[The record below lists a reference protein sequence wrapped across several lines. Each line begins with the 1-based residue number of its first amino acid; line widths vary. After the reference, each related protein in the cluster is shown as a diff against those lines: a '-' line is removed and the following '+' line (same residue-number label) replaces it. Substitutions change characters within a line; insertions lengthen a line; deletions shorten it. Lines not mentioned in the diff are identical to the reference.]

1 MPSQYGA
8 YNNDDVGGG
17 MGAYA
22 FSDKTIRLG
31 FIRKVYSILM
41 CQLAI
46 TTAFIGMFKW
56 NTAVNNL
63 VKANPGMWWIA
74 MIMMFIT
81 LFALTCCGDLSR
93 KSPHNIILLFL
104 FTVAESFLV
113 ATFTIHFQTDTV
125 LLAAGL
131 CTVVCFGLTI
141 FAFQTKIDFTV
152 MGGALFIAVLIL
164 MLFGLVAIFFPGK
177 TITLVYASGGAFI
190 FSLYLIYD
198 TQMMLGGNHKY
209 SISPEDYVFAV
220 LSLYMDIINIFI
232 NILTILGATRD

>member
-1 MPSQYGA
+1 
-8 YNNDDVGGG
+8 
-17 MGAYA
+17 
-22 FSDKTIRLG
+22 
-31 FIRKVYSILM
+31 M

-113 ATFTIHFQTDTV
+113 AMFTIHFQTDTV
-125 LLAAGL
+125 S
-131 CTVVCFGLTI
+131 V
-141 FAFQTKIDFTV
+141 
-152 MGGALFIAVLIL
+152 
-164 MLFGLVAIFFPGK
+164 
-177 TITLVYASGGAFI
+177 
-190 FSLYLIYD
+190 FS
-198 TQMMLGGNHKY
+198 N
-209 SISPEDYVFAV
+209 ISPQKI
-220 LSLYMDIINIFI
+220 LIFE
-232 NILTILGATRD
+232 

>member
-1 MPSQYGA
+1 
-8 YNNDDVGGG
+8 
-17 MGAYA
+17 
-22 FSDKTIRLG
+22 
-31 FIRKVYSILM
+31 M

-113 ATFTIHFQTDTV
+113 AMFTIHFQTDTV
-125 LLAAGL
+125 S
-131 CTVVCFGLTI
+131 V
-141 FAFQTKIDFTV
+141 
-152 MGGALFIAVLIL
+152 
-164 MLFGLVAIFFPGK
+164 
-177 TITLVYASGGAFI
+177 
-190 FSLYLIYD
+190 FS
-198 TQMMLGGNHKY
+198 N
-209 SISPEDYVFAV
+209 ISPQKILIFEWLLYEFTIDHIQFFFKPILFAQTEGIRAEPV
-220 LSLYMDIINIFI
+220 NNMFCAQIVSWICCKTFLYCRSKKERCMSPQAWPNF
-232 NILTILGATRD
+232 L